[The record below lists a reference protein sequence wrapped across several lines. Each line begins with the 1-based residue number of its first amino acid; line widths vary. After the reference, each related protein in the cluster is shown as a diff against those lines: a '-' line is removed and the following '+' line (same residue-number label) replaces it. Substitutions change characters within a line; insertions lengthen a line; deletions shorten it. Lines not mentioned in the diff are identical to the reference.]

1 MNTSANRIRTDTLVA
16 IGIGIGLVVAVIV
29 DQTIM
34 YGMSDRPVVLAV
46 ITGIV
51 AVLWM
56 AVVQLFLWPT
66 PAHATVTHRK
76 DR

>member
-1 MNTSANRIRTDTLVA
+1 MNTSTNRLGTDALVA

-29 DQTIM
+29 DQTVM

-46 ITGIV
+46 ITGMV

-56 AVVQLFLWPT
+56 AVVRMVLWPT

-76 DR
+76 DQ